1 MASKK
6 EKRSRRGS
14 VSVSVRHDILR
25 LRWTYASKP
34 KQLSLQ
40 IADTPENR
48 AIAEAKAY
56 EIESDIIAGEY
67 DSSLKKYQVVRHLE
81 GPGRSLYTPQL
92 FDQFTEFKRAD
103 SVSGQTVNA
112 KYGALRSNL
121 VRLGKA
127 IATVEDAKEMVQLLR
142 SRQSPKIANQNL
154 FLLKAFG
161 RWAVEHKHCR
171 ENLFET
177 IRTHKGT
184 SQKVQ
189 DRTPFSRE
197 ELALFLE
204 TMRSHPTASHYYD
217 FTVVL
222 FSLGL
227 RPSEAIGL
235 RWRCINFGNRQIT
248 ISESLSRAADGK
260 SSGKSRQRKGAK
272 PGTSRTLP
280 LNDRLISLFQER
292 WYLTADPDGLIFSAP
307 GGGPIDDRNYRNRC
321 WKECCKLAGIRY
333 RPPYTSRHTMLTYG
347 LEYEGWTER
356 QAAAMAGHANTRMIS
371 ETYGHLMNMPE
382 LPNLEPPAP

>member
-1 MASKK
+1 
-6 EKRSRRGS
+6 
-14 VSVSVRHDILR
+14 
-25 LRWTYASKP
+25 
-34 KQLSLQ
+34 
-40 IADTPENR
+40 
-48 AIAEAKAY
+48 
-56 EIESDIIAGEY
+56 
-67 DSSLKKYQVVRHLE
+67 
-81 GPGRSLYTPQL
+81 
-92 FDQFTEFKRAD
+92 
-103 SVSGQTVNA
+103 
-112 KYGALRSNL
+112 
-121 VRLGKA
+121 
-127 IATVEDAKEMVQLLR
+127 
-142 SRQSPKIANQNL
+142 QSPKIANQNL

-189 DRTPFSRE
+189 DSTPISRE
-197 ELALFLE
+197 ELALILE
-204 TMRSHPTASHYYD
+204 TMRSHPPASHYYA

-222 FSLGL
+222 ISLGL

-235 RWRCINFGNRQIT
+235 RWRCVNVGNRQMS
-248 ISESLSRAADGK
+248 ISEARSRAADGK
-260 SSGKSRQRKGAK
+260 SAGKSRQRKGTK
-272 PGTSRTLP
+272 TGTSRTLP